1 MITISSRSDATADRL
16 MPEPS
21 PSKAMVFI
29 VDDDVSVRESLTALI
44 GAAGWPVLGFGSAQE
59 FLDHPRH
66 AGLSCLV
73 LDVLLP
79 DLDGLELQQRL
90 VSDRADLPI
99 IFISGNGDVPMT
111 VRAMRAGATEFL
123 TKPVDNAALL
133 GAIAAAI
140 ESSAEVQVQVL
151 SLDLLR
157 AAYSALT
164 KREREVFALIVA
176 GQLNKQVAGQ
186 LGISEITVKAHRG
199 HLMRK
204 MKARSFAEL
213 VHMGTGL
220 GLPPASRAPPKIP
233 A

>member
-1 MITISSRSDATADRL
+1 MITISSRSDATADQPT
-16 MPEPS
+16 PEQP

-29 VDDDVSVRESLTALI
+29 VDDDVSVRESLAALI
-44 GAAGWPVLGFGSAQE
+44 GAAGWAVKAFGSAQD

-66 AGLSCLV
+66 AGLGCIV

-79 DLDGLELQQRL
+79 DLNGLDLQQRL
-90 VSDRADLPI
+90 ASDRADLPI

-133 GAIAAAI
+133 AAIAAAI
-140 ESSAEVQVQVL
+140 ESSAAAHDQVL
-151 SLDLLR
+151 GLDSLR
-157 AAYSALT
+157 ADYSALT

-176 GQLNKQVAGQ
+176 GQLNKQVGGQ

-213 VHMGTGL
+213 VNMGSGL
-220 GLPPASRAPPKIP
+220 GLPLAHHAQPRIP